1 MEVTQKIKTRTTV
14 LSSNSLLSIYS
25 KKTSTQVRKAMWNPM
40 FIAALFIKAKIWKQ
54 PKFSSTDE

>member
-25 KKTSTQVRKAMWNPM
+25 KKTSTQVRKARWNPM